1 MVGKEGTQRGG
12 HMRGGCTG
20 GGHTEDKYGLTSF
33 SYHLSVHA
41 NCLMKGLI
49 EIWFDGM

>member
-1 MVGKEGTQRGG
+1 M
-12 HMRGGCTG
+12 TG
-20 GGHTEDKYGLTSF
+20 GGHMVLRAHQRRAHTKEAVWEDKYGLTSF

-41 NCLMKGLI
+41 NFLMKFLI